1 MLKQLFTGF
10 LSFIFA
16 TVVYCCNCEN
26 TLPQLSRE
34 ETEKYDLIFTGFVN
48 NIHEQNN
55 EWYAEF
61 VVEQPFKGLIPR
73 DIKIL
78 YDGTTSCQMHFLKG
92 DQWLIYAKMDSVK
105 RKWTVNYCER
115 SRKFP
120 EPDEEDQYTI
130 YSGKTLDEELSFLA
144 KNYNTGQIVGEDT
157 LTMIEKENKIVVD
170 SQRNMNYGSPRQK
183 IILLICSLAGMI
195 IVYLII
201 KKFVK

>member
-26 TLPQLSRE
+26 TLPPLSRE

>member
-1 MLKQLFTGF
+1 MLKVIIGLVIT
-10 LSFIFA
+10 LSFGIMGYA
-16 TVVYCCNCEN
+16 CNCET
-26 TLPQLSRE
+26 TLAPISKT
-34 ETEKYDLIFTGFVN
+34 ETDKYALIFTGYVN
-48 NIHEQNN
+48 DIHEQNK

-61 VVEQPFKGLIPR
+61 VVDRPFKGLIPR

>member
-1 MLKQLFTGF
+1 MLKQLLTGF
-10 LSFIFA
+10 IAFLFITA
-16 TVVYCCNCEN
+16 VYCCNCETN
-26 TLPQLSRE
+26 LPPLSRE
-34 ETEKYDLIFTGFVN
+34 ETDPYDLIFTGYVN
-48 NIHEQNN
+48 NVHEQNN

-92 DQWLIYAKMDSVK
+92 DQWLIYAKMDAVK
-105 RKWTVNYCER
+105 KKWTVNYCER

-130 YSGKTLDEELSFLA
+130 YSGKTLDEELAFLS

-170 SQRNMNYGSPRQK
+170 SQRDMNYGSPRQK